1 MAAALH
7 FDSHKTLGDLLP
19 SSLFPHLSTAH
30 AALPVN
36 GLAIDSRSVRSGDV
50 FLAYPGENVDG
61 REFIEQAITRGA
73 IAVIAEI
80 GFDRS
85 DLSVPIIQIAQLRD
99 QVSVIADRFYDAP
112 SAEMRLV
119 GVTGTN
125 GKTSCSQLI
134 AQALRLLGKPCGV
147 IGTLGNSLSA
157 VELQKNTGSGLT
169 TPDPIALQMQLAQ
182 WRDKNVQH
190 TAMEVSSHGLVQGR
204 VNGIHFCG
212 AVFTNLTRDHLDFHG
227 TMAEYGA
234 AKARL
239 FEMRGLEFAVINR
252 DDAFGVELINKIGT
266 RLQVLGF
273 SVQESGSMR
282 DDKAAIAIR
291 SAEFHAHGVS
301 AIVKTPW
308 GDIALRSHLLGDF
321 NLSNLLAV
329 IGVLGQLGVA
339 PADISALLP
348 QLDPIA
354 GRMQRVAA
362 ETDIEVVVDY
372 AHTPDALAHALAA
385 SRRHCRGQLWC
396 VFGCGGDRDA
406 GKRPL
411 MGEVAAR
418 LADRIVLTSDN
429 PRSENPQTILD
440 QIVAGID
447 AAHAIKVVR
456 ESDRAAAISFVV
468 RHAQAGDM
476 VLLAGKGHEDYQL
489 VGREIRPF
497 NDVMV
502 ARAALLSR
510 DCGASSAIAGGAG
523 GIEW

>member
-19 SSLFPHLSTAH
+19 SSAFSNLP
-30 AALPVN
+30 AALLSLPVM

-50 FLAYPGENVDG
+50 FLAFPGESADG
-61 REFIEQAITRGA
+61 RMFIDQAIARGA
-73 IAVIAEI
+73 IAVIAES
-80 GFDRS
+80 GFERS
-85 DLSVPIIQIAQLRD
+85 DLSVPVIQIAQLRD
-99 QVSVIADRFYDAP
+99 EVSAIADRFYDQP
-112 SAEMRLV
+112 SAAMRIV

-125 GKTSCSQLI
+125 GKTSCTQLI
-134 AQALRLLGKPCGV
+134 AQALRLLGKACGV
-147 IGTLGNSLSA
+147 IGTLGNSLNA
-157 VELQKNTGSGLT
+157 VEQYAHTGSGLT
-169 TPDPIALQMQLAQ
+169 TPDPIALQSQLAQ

-204 VNGIHFCG
+204 VNGIRFCG

-239 FEMRGLEFAVINR
+239 FDMPDLEFAIINR
-252 DDAFGVELINKIGT
+252 DDAFGAELIARIGN
-266 RLQVLGF
+266 RLSVLDY
-273 SVQESGSMR
+273 SMQ
-282 DDKAAIAIR
+282 DANAAIAIR
-291 SAEFHAHGVS
+291 AAEFQAHGVS

-308 GDIALRSHLLGDF
+308 GDLVLRSHLLGDF

-329 IGVLGQLGVA
+329 IGVLGQMGIA
-339 PADISALLP
+339 PADISSVLP

-354 GRMQRVAA
+354 GRMQRVAS

-411 MGEVAAR
+411 MGEVASR

-440 QIVAGID
+440 QIAAGID
-447 AAHAIKVVR
+447 ASHAINVVL
-456 ESDRAAAISFVV
+456 ESDRAAAISFAVQ
-468 RHAQAGDM
+468 RAQAGDM

-510 DCGASSAIAGGAG
+510 LCSLPSAGAGVVG
-523 GIEW
+523 GIE

>member
-19 SSLFPHLSTAH
+19 GSVFLN
-30 AALPVN
+30 LPVSHASIPVS
-36 GLAIDSRSVRSGDV
+36 GLAIDSRSVRNGDV
-50 FLAYPGENVDG
+50 FLAYPGESADG
-61 REFIEQAITRGA
+61 RMFIDQAIARGA
-73 IAVIAEI
+73 IAVIAENAFASGI
-80 GFDRS
+80 SERS
-85 DLSVPIIQIAQLRD
+85 DLSVPVIQVAQLRD
-99 QVSVIADRFYDAP
+99 QVSAIADRFYDQP
-112 SAEMRLV
+112 SAAMRIV

-125 GKTSCSQLI
+125 GKTSCTQLI
-134 AQALRLLGKPCGV
+134 AQALRLLGEPCGV
-147 IGTLGNSLSA
+147 IGTLGSSLTANEQYKNS
-157 VELQKNTGSGLT
+157 GSGLT
-169 TPDPIALQMQLAQ
+169 TPDPVALQLQLAQ

-190 TAMEVSSHGLVQGR
+190 AAMEVSSHGLVQGR
-204 VNGIHFCG
+204 VNGIRFCG
-212 AVFTNLTRDHLDFHG
+212 GVFTNLTRDHLDFHG

-239 FEMRGLEFAVINR
+239 FDLPGLEFAIINR
-252 DDAFGVELINKIGT
+252 DDAFGVELIKKIGT
-266 RLQVLGF
+266 RLPVF
-273 SVQESGSMR
+273 DYSMH
-282 DDKAAIAIR
+282 DAAAAIAIR

-301 AIVKTPW
+301 AVVKTPW

-329 IGVLGQLGVA
+329 IGVLGQLGIA
-339 PADISALLP
+339 PAAISTLLP

-362 ETDIEVVVDY
+362 EADIEVVVDY
-372 AHTPDALAHALAA
+372 AHTPDALEHALAA
-385 SRRHCRGQLWC
+385 SRRHCRGTLWC

-411 MGEVAAR
+411 MGEVASR

-429 PRSENPQTILD
+429 PRSENPQNILD
-440 QIVAGID
+440 QIAAGID
-447 AAHAIKVVR
+447 AAHAINVML
-456 ESDRAAAISFVV
+456 ESDRASAISFAV
-468 RHAQAGDM
+468 RRAQSGDM

-502 ARAALLSR
+502 ARAALLAR
-510 DCGASSAIAGGAG
+510 DAGAAG
-523 GIEW
+523 GIE